1 MTEKLTFGELW
12 DLVELCDTAAD
23 DYDNTEYDEALY
35 EKYTALREKLYRMV
49 REMKE
54 AGNADQN

>member
-54 AGNADQN
+54 SAK